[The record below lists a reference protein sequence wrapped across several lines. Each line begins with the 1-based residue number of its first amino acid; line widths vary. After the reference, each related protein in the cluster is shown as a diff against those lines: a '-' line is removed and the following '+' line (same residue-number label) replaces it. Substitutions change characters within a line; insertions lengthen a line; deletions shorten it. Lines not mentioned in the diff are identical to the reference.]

1 MKFRITGASILTHM
15 EDYLPVL
22 KDFGATDP
30 VDNRWNDVYEIT
42 VNSLD
47 ELIKLGEAI
56 GEKLI
61 LDTSL
66 TPPEIGIYDNYIE

>member
-1 MKFRITGASILTHM
+1 MKFHIIGASILTNI

-30 VDNRWNDVYEIT
+30 VDYMFGNVYEIT

-56 GEKLI
+56 GEQLI